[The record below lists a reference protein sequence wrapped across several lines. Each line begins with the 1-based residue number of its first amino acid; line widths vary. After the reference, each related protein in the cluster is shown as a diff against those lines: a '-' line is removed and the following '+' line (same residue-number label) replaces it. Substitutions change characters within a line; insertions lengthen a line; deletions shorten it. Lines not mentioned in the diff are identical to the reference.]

1 VSSGRED
8 NAAGQRT
15 DRRQALAALATALAF
30 AGVAGG
36 MNERTIPAAFA
47 ADYPGS
53 AAQRSLLGARPWL
66 NTVPL
71 QDAGLRGKVVLV
83 NFWTYSCINSL
94 RALPYV
100 RAWAD
105 KYKNHGLVSVGAHAP
120 EFGFEHDITN
130 VQTATGRYGVHYP
143 VAIDNKFTIWNGFDN
158 EAWPAFYL
166 VDAKGRVR
174 LRMLGEGDYDKIER
188 AIQQLL
194 SEANG
199 VPVTGDIAAII
210 GEGAE
215 APADDADLLSPETY
229 VGYAKAENFASPGGF
244 VGGSAKSYRVPTTL
258 RLNHWGLIG
267 IWNVAS
273 EFATLSEASG
283 SIRFRFHARDLH
295 LVLGPSVPDQ
305 PVRFRVKIDGTAPGA
320 DHGGDADADGAGVVQ
335 EPRLYQL
342 VRQAGPVADR
352 TFEIEFSDPGVRAY
366 VFTFG

>member
-1 VSSGRED
+1 MKNPLYTALG
-8 NAAGQRT
+8 AGV
-15 DRRQALAALATALAF
+15 ALAALAAGTIDVATTSTIAAGYPASTPLLA
-30 AGVAGG
+30 
-36 MNERTIPAAFA
+36 
-47 ADYPGS
+47 
-53 AAQRSLLGARPWL
+53 LLGAKQWL
-66 NTVPL
+66 NTAPL
-71 QDAGLRGKVVLV
+71 RDTDLRGKVVIV

-105 KYKNHGLVSVGAHAP
+105 KYKDRGLVSVGAHAP
-120 EFGFEHDITN
+120 EFGFEHDIAN
-130 VQTATGRYGVHYP
+130 VQPATGRYGVHYP
-143 VAIDNKFTIWNGFDN
+143 VAIDNDFAIWNGFDN

-174 LRMLGEGDYDKIER
+174 LRMLGEGDYDKTER

-199 VPVTGDIAAII
+199 VPVTGDVATVL
-210 GEGAE
+210 GEGVE

-229 VGYAKAENFASPGGF
+229 VGYAKAENFASPGGL

-258 RLNHWGLIG
+258 RLNHWGLVG
-267 IWNVAS
+267 MWNVAG
-273 EFATLSEASG
+273 EFATLSEATG
-283 SIRFRFHARDLH
+283 GIRFRFHARDLH

-305 PVRFRVKIDGTAPGA
+305 PVRFRVKIDGAVPGA
-320 DHGGDADADGAGVVQ
+320 NHGSDADADGVGVVQ
-335 EPRLYQL
+335 KPRLYQL

-352 TFEIEFSDPGVRAY
+352 TFEIEFLDPGVRAY